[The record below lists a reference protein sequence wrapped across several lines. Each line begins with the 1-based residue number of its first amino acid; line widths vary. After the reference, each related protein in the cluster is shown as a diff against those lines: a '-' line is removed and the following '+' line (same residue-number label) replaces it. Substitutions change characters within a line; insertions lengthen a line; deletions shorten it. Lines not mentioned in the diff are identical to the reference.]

1 MWRILDECLRL
12 SNRPPHDCPCP
23 NCANKTRVLFLC
35 TGNSARSQMAEALLR
50 KYASDRFEAFS
61 AGLHPKGIH
70 PYTRQVLEEL
80 GIDVNPQYSKS
91 LAEYAGQEFAYL
103 ITVCSNAEKE
113 CPFFPG
119 AGIRLHWPFDDP
131 AAEEGPES
139 ARLQSFSEVRDQIAE
154 RIKTWLAEQGESVD

>member
-1 MWRILDECLRL
+1 MD
-12 SNRPPHDCPCP
+12 
-23 NCANKTRVLFLC
+23 KTRVLFLC

-80 GIDVNPQYSKS
+80 GIDVSRQYSKPLS
-91 LAEYAGQEFAYL
+91 EYQGKMQFAYL

-131 AAEEGPES
+131 AAVEGAES
-139 ARLQSFSEVRDQIAE
+139 ARLQAFREVRDQIAE
-154 RIKTWLAEQGESVD
+154 RIKTWLGEQGESVD